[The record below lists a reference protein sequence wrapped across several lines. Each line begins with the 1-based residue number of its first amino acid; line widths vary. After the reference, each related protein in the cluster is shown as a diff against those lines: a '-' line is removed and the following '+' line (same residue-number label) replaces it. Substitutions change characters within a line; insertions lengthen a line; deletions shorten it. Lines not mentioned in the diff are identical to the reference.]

1 MAEPNRAER
10 RALARQEA
18 RRKKRQNHQPK
29 VEAKCERCGKLLTP
43 QLVEVPIPDDGGV
56 VGYFDCPH
64 CNTRYE
70 SYTISP
76 DGLKVREQLAAIPKG
91 TPKPAELLWLMRQH
105 THPGRG
111 AI

>member
-1 MAEPNRAER
+1 MNRAER

-18 RRKKRQNHQPK
+18 RRKRQEIRRPK
-29 VEAKCERCGKLLTP
+29 VEARCERCGKTLTP
-43 QLVEVPIPDDGGV
+43 QLVEEVSEAGA

-76 DGLKVREQLAAIPKG
+76 DGLKVREQLAAIPVG
-91 TPKPAELLWLMRQH
+91 TPKPAQLLWLMRQH

-111 AI
+111 AL